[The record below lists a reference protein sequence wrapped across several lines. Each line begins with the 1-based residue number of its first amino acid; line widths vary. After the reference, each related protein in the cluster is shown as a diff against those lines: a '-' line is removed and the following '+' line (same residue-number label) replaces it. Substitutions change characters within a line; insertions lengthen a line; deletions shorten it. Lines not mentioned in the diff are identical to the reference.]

1 MARTYGLAIDRV
13 RAIEV
18 VTGDGVLRRVTPT
31 ADPELFFGLRG
42 GKGML
47 GIVTAIEFDL
57 VHQPTFY
64 GGSLWFDGEHAAT
77 VIDRWRRWS
86 AGAPRGGHHVVRAVP
101 APGDAR
107 RTARARGAAHPVGPL
122 RLDR

>member
-1 MARTYGLAIDRV
+1 
-13 RAIEV
+13 
-18 VTGDGVLRRVTPT
+18 
-31 ADPELFFGLRG
+31 
-42 GKGML
+42 ML

-86 AGAPRGGHHVVRAVP
+86 ADLPEAATTSFALFQLPD
-101 APGDAR
+101 DAR
-107 RTARARGAAHPVGPL
+107 RTAPARGATHPVGPL